1 MYAREYEVTFI
12 VRPDLP
18 DDDIQNIRTRTVGII
33 DGQQGTVL
41 KNEDW
46 GKRKLAY
53 EVQKCAK
60 GHFFLF
66 NFLGNPSMVS
76 EIERTLRLDDQVLR
90 FLTVKVAERVEVTA
104 RIAEEETRR
113 AQAAARPQSGMDD
126 EEVDY

>member
-18 DDDIQNIRTRTVGII
+18 DDDTQNIRTRTAAIV
-33 DGQQGTVL
+33 DGQQGTLL

-66 NFLGNPSMVS
+66 NFLGNPGMVA

-90 FLTVKVAERVEVTA
+90 FLTVKVADRVEVTA

-113 AQAAARPQSGMDD
+113 AQAATRPQSAMDD